1 MRLYF
6 YRALTPEGTTV
17 RGLIAGEDERE
28 VRELLGAKGLYPY
41 GLVEVPSLVG
51 FPLRGLFRP
60 RVDRQEFIDFA
71 RNMSLMIRSGIPV
84 ISALESLSENVRT
97 RSLKNSLSEVTDL
110 VKRGLRLS
118 DALQLHRDIF
128 PPIFPNLVRVG
139 EEAGNLDKV
148 FQDIADH
155 LQRIQELVAAIQR
168 ALLYPIFA
176 LVASMGAIF
185 FWLIYV
191 LPKVASSM
199 RDMGVELPPITLLMV
214 TFGELLSRFFWTIP
228 LVVFALFVLHQLI
241 KDRPSIKKIRDR
253 LLLKLPVL
261 RTIILLR
268 SLSIFCEQMRILLEA
283 GISIDTALQR
293 AADAVGNEVMREA
306 ILGAKERILLGERV
320 SKALLQAGIFP
331 SMLIKFVDVG
341 ETTGRLGEEFGFL
354 SGHYIERLQDYS
366 ARLGK
371 IVEPVVISV
380 LGMFFALVMVSLFLP
395 VYDMISRIG
404 MG

>member
-1 MRLYF
+1 MRFYF
-6 YRALTPEGTTV
+6 YRALTPEGATV

-28 VRELLGAKGLYPY
+28 VRQLLGAKGLYPY
-41 GLVEVPSLVG
+41 GLTRVPSLIG
-51 FPLRGLFRP
+51 LPLGLLRP
-60 RVDRQEFIDFA
+60 RVDRQELIDFA

-97 RSLKNSLSEVTDL
+97 RSLRNALHEVTDF
-110 VKRGLRLS
+110 VRRGLRFS
-118 DALQLHRDIF
+118 DALQLHHDVF
-128 PPIFPNLVRVG
+128 PPIFPNLVKVG
-139 EEAGNLDKV
+139 EETGNLDKA

-155 LQRIQELVAAIQR
+155 LQRIQELTAAIQR

-176 LVASMGAIF
+176 LVASLGAIL

-199 RDMGVELPPITLLMV
+199 KGMGVELPRLTILMV

-228 LVVFALFVLHQLI
+228 LAGLGVFALYLLI
-241 KDRPSIKKIRDR
+241 KDRPHIRRFRDR

-261 RTIILLR
+261 RTIVFLQ

-293 AADAVGNEVMREA
+293 AADAVSNEVIREA
-306 ILGAKERILLGERV
+306 VLGSRERVLLGERV
-320 SKALLQAGIFP
+320 SKALQQAGIFP
-331 SMLIKFVDVG
+331 PMLIRFADVG

-366 ARLGK
+366 IRLGK

-380 LGMFFALVMVSLFLP
+380 IGMFFALVMVSLFLP
-395 VYDMISRIG
+395 VYEMISRIG